1 MEMAER
7 TEGYNYRDLD
17 RLEEHLKDKAFSLL
31 RSTYTNEDE
40 AYDALVNGD
49 FRLTR
54 EIFDEAFDAYEPTPK
69 DKEKEAMQKWR
80 ERVSRN

>member
-17 RLEEHLKDKAFSLL
+17 RLEEHLKDKVFSYC
-31 RSTYTNEDE
+31 RDNYTDE
-40 AYDALVNGD
+40 EQAVEAITSGE
-49 FRLTR
+49 FKLTR
-54 EIFDEAFDAYEPTPK
+54 ELFEEAFAAYEPTPR